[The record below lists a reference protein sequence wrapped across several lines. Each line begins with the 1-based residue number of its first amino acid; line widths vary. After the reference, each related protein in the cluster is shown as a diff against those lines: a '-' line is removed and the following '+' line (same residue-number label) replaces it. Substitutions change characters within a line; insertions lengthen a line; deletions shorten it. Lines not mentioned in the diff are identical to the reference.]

1 VAVACRAVQQKRL
14 QSRDTMS
21 ADLSSGDSAA
31 VPPST
36 ADAVDEIAV
45 LRAKLATAER
55 DLCEERKDV
64 AGLVKQLATAAAAPN
79 VATQSEAERT
89 LEKTCAAIVA
99 VSKKSSRYA
108 DVFIEAGGY
117 GVVEQF
123 LLQSGLRETAATAA
137 VLDMLSEVT
146 RGIGIHGFDLKAG
159 FRHTYGGAAAS
170 VTAALLG
177 AASTRGWAVDGDFTG
192 TRGNCA
198 RQAVYAC
205 CTLMHRWPPARA
217 VPGLA
222 AWCAQTLSQCF
233 STSSGIVFNEY
244 AAWTALKCMQN
255 SMWCEHGQG
264 DATTEANAR
273 TYEERGTFQ
282 VVEAIMRDARI
293 SRNILAT
300 AVSALMN
307 AEYHGGSCKHWVKS
321 GFARKL
327 YKTLGDATIQS
338 VQGASR
344 LQSRIGE
351 HLLNEAVQPVP
362 KGATVK
368 TGANS
373 VQAEAAQAGTH
384 SVQAKAAQTGAKSV
398 QAEAAQTG
406 ANSVQAEAV
415 KAAVEEADGV
425 KADGIAQCSEN
436 KTVCANQQPP
446 ACVED
451 AGLDR
456 QFADVH
462 RHIADLC
469 QRLGAV
475 EAVCFD
481 LGKCHRDPIVH
492 VATAPTLDTQA
503 DANVPAAAT
512 TQDNGA
518 EAPTGRACT
527 EARTAEP
534 DDNGT
539 KTGTPGAGKEPSVPE
554 IGTRVSVG
562 LGTVTPVM
570 DLVAGDTGLEHDVTP
585 ATDLVAGD
593 TGLEHDV
600 RAVIALVAAEVGSL
614 RAQLAFYKNLE
625 AYAQGKNVTL
635 RAQLAVAKNL
645 EATLLA
651 ENATLRLALGK

>member
-1 VAVACRAVQQKRL
+1 
-14 QSRDTMS
+14 MS
-21 ADLSSGDSAA
+21 ADLSSADSAA

-36 ADAVDEIAV
+36 ADAVVEVAV

-64 AGLVKQLATAAAAPN
+64 AGLVKQLAAAAAAPN
-79 VATQSEAERT
+79 VATQSEAEHT

-99 VSKKSSRYA
+99 VSKKSQRYA
-108 DVFIEAGGY
+108 EAFIEAGGY
-117 GVVEQF
+117 GIVEQF
-123 LLQSGLRETAATAA
+123 LLQPGLRETAATAA
-137 VLDMLSEVT
+137 VLNMLWEVT
-146 RGIGIHGFDLKAG
+146 GGIGNHGIDAKAG

-192 TRGNCA
+192 MRGNCA
-198 RQAVYAC
+198 RLAVYAC
-205 CTLMHRWPPARA
+205 CTMTHRWPQARA

-233 STSSGIVFNEY
+233 STSSGIVFNEN
-244 AAWTALKCMQN
+244 AAWNALKCMQN
-255 SMWCEHGQG
+255 SVWCEHGHG

-273 TYEERGTFQ
+273 TYEELGTFQ
-282 VVEAIMRDARI
+282 VVEAILRDARTG
-293 SRNILAT
+293 RNTLAT

-307 AEYHGGSCKHWVKS
+307 AEYHGGCCKHWVKS

-327 YKTLGDATIQS
+327 YTTLGDATIQL
-338 VQGASR
+338 VQGASL
-344 LQSRIGE
+344 LQSRIGG
-351 HLLNEAVQPVP
+351 HLLNEAVQPE
-362 KGATVK
+362 GATVK

-384 SVQAKAAQTGAKSV
+384 CVQAEATQAGSHSV

-406 ANSVQAEAV
+406 ANSVQAEAAQAGANSVQAEAAQAGTHSVQADGV
-415 KAAVEEADGV
+415 KADGV

-436 KTVCANQQPP
+436 KTVCANRQPP

-462 RHIADLC
+462 RQIADLC
-469 QRLGAV
+469 QRMAAV

-481 LGKCHRDPIVH
+481 LGKCHRDPMVH
-492 VATAPTLDTQA
+492 VATAPTLDTRA
-503 DANVPAAAT
+503 DANVPA
-512 TQDNGA
+512 
-518 EAPTGRACT
+518 
-527 EARTAEP
+527 
-534 DDNGT
+534 
-539 KTGTPGAGKEPSVPE
+539 
-554 IGTRVSVG
+554 I
-562 LGTVTPVM
+562 

-600 RAVIALVAAEVGSL
+600 RAVVALVAAEVGSL
-614 RAQLAFYKNLE
+614 RARVAFYENLG
-625 AYAQGKNVTL
+625 ASLQGKNVTL

>member
-1 VAVACRAVQQKRL
+1 
-14 QSRDTMS
+14 M
-21 ADLSSGDSAA
+21 
-31 VPPST
+31 
-36 ADAVDEIAV
+36 
-45 LRAKLATAER
+45 
-55 DLCEERKDV
+55 
-64 AGLVKQLATAAAAPN
+64 
-79 VATQSEAERT
+79 
-89 LEKTCAAIVA
+89 
-99 VSKKSSRYA
+99 
-108 DVFIEAGGY
+108 
-117 GVVEQF
+117 
-123 LLQSGLRETAATAA
+123 
-137 VLDMLSEVT
+137 
-146 RGIGIHGFDLKAG
+146 
-159 FRHTYGGAAAS
+159 
-170 VTAALLG
+170 
-177 AASTRGWAVDGDFTG
+177 
-192 TRGNCA
+192 
-198 RQAVYAC
+198 
-205 CTLMHRWPPARA
+205 
-217 VPGLA
+217 
-222 AWCAQTLSQCF
+222 
-233 STSSGIVFNEY
+233 FNEY

-282 VVEAIMRDARI
+282 VVEAILRDART
-293 SRNILAT
+293 SRNISAT
-300 AVSALMN
+300 AVNTLMN

-327 YKTLGDATIQS
+327 YTTLGDATIQS

-351 HLLNEAVQPVP
+351 HLRNEAVQPE
-362 KGATVK
+362 GATVK
-368 TGANS
+368 TGANSVQAEAAQDGAHSVQAEAAQTGANS

-384 SVQAKAAQTGAKSV
+384 SVQAEVAHAGASS
-398 QAEAAQTG
+398 A
-406 ANSVQAEAV
+406 QAEAV

-462 RHIADLC
+462 RQIADLC

-481 LGKCHRDPIVH
+481 LGKCHHDPMVH
-492 VATAPTLDTQA
+492 VATAPALETQA

-512 TQDNGA
+512 TQDIG
-518 EAPTGRACT
+518 
-527 EARTAEP
+527 AEP
-534 DDNGT
+534 DENGT
-539 KTGTPGAGKEPSVPE
+539 KTETLGAGTEPSVSA

-562 LGTVTPVM
+562 LDTVTPAEEAQP
-570 DLVAGDTGLEHDVTP
+570 DL
-585 ATDLVAGD
+585 AGD

-614 RAQLAFYKNLE
+614 RAQLAAAKNLE
-625 AYAQGKNVTL
+625 AYAQGENVTL
-635 RAQLAVAKNL
+635 RAQLAAAKNL

>member
-1 VAVACRAVQQKRL
+1 VHGNAYIYMPRQEARGCGGDKKIVAVACRVVQQKRL

-21 ADLSSGDSAA
+21 ADLSAA
-31 VPPST
+31 GPVPPST
-36 ADAVDEIAV
+36 ADAVDEVAV
-45 LRAKLATAER
+45 LRAKLATAEI
-55 DLCEERKDV
+55 DLCKERKDV
-64 AGLVKQLATAAAAPN
+64 AGLVKQLAAAAAAPN
-79 VATQSEAERT
+79 VATQSEAEHT

-108 DVFIEAGGY
+108 DEFVEAGGY

-123 LLQSGLRETAATAA
+123 LLQPGLRETAATAA
-137 VLDMLSEVT
+137 ALNMLCEVT
-146 RGIGIHGFDLKAG
+146 EGIGHQGIVMKEGL
-159 FRHTYGGAAAS
+159 HTYGGAAAS

-177 AASTRGWAVDGDFTG
+177 TASTRGWAVDGDFTG

-198 RQAVYAC
+198 RLAVAAC
-205 CTLMHRWPPARA
+205 CRMTHRWPQARA

-233 STSSGIVFNEY
+233 STSSGIVYNEN
-244 AAWTALKCMQN
+244 AAWNALTCMQN
-255 SMWCEHGQG
+255 SMWREHGQG
-264 DATTEANAR
+264 DATAEANAR
-273 TYEERGTFQ
+273 TYEELGTFQ
-282 VVEAIMRDARI
+282 VVEAILRDART

-300 AVSALMN
+300 AVNALMN

-327 YKTLGDATIQS
+327 YTTLGDATIQS

-351 HLLNEAVQPVP
+351 HLPNEAVQPE
-362 KGATVK
+362 GATVK

-373 VQAEAAQAGTH
+373 VQAEAAHAGASSVHAGTR
-384 SVQAKAAQTGAKSV
+384 SV
-398 QAEAAQTG
+398 QAEAAHAG
-406 ANSVQAEAV
+406 ASSAQAEAV

-456 QFADVH
+456 QFIGVH
-462 RHIADLC
+462 RQIADFC

-512 TQDNGA
+512 TQDIG
-518 EAPTGRACT
+518 P
-527 EARTAEP
+527 EP
-534 DDNGT
+534 DENGT
-539 KTGTPGAGKEPSVPE
+539 KTETLAAGTEPSVSA
-554 IGTRVSVG
+554 IGTCVSVG
-562 LGTVTPVM
+562 LDTVTSAKEAQP
-570 DLVAGDTGLEHDVTP
+570 DL
-585 ATDLVAGD
+585 AGD

-600 RAVIALVAAEVGSL
+600 RAVIAPVAAEVGSL
-614 RAQLAFYKNLE
+614 RAQLAAAKNLE
-625 AYAQGKNVTL
+625 AYAQGENVTL
-635 RAQLAVAKNL
+635 RAQLAAAKNL